1 MSRRGR
7 NHDYYEEHFYE
18 KESDTYRRPQRS
30 RHKRFAQ
37 DDEYDELKHGS
48 RMSPPLPVDELTR
61 LHIQE
66 RSKPDFIHESFD
78 PPRYPGPL
86 AVMREREENEMD
98 MLPPETLRG
107 YELDRHE
114 RRERPRHRRTAKGE
128 DVYFQEKSQR
138 QRYTRAEYDE
148 GEFEL
153 QRERPSIPRSNLDSD
168 EELVRLRSDK
178 KGKKGSR
185 VKHADLEIERDE
197 LYRRGSDAR
206 WEHTRLHSDVRER
219 TPAAHLR
226 SHRHRQ
232 PDGDEEDA
240 EDIIIQRDERRG
252 RSGRF
257 KEKEKITMRE
267 REISTSPE
275 SPSSRELSQV
285 RKSHVTSRERMR
297 DGYELPRA
305 PLAPSP
311 DPSSPSSFEELEIRH
326 RTRGRP
332 RKEKI
337 IIERRDDTSPPSILS
352 SSESGNKSEDELD
365 ITHAN
370 LKTSNRR
377 EDVLIM
383 ERQPQPHESDEEV
396 HVFEEEQ
403 YTRHDA
409 GGPQRRSTPTVTIED
424 KAIVRADSGSH
435 GSADQQMRRERRVST
450 QRSRSIKG
458 HRRLSDENIDCKDG
472 RIGRRYIGVKD
483 QRDRLWTEI
492 TKDLVVREAIER
504 AGYEYE
510 ETDSFYYIFSYLGY
524 DDISALVALSEDIRR
539 ARRQRIQEIRRE
551 RGSMRIPFAPE
562 PVTPAP
568 VLPGRPPSPRLR
580 SRDERRLKKERE
592 LIIEEGRWRPGPAP
606 LKRW

>member
-128 DVYFQEKSQR
+128 DVYFQEKSQ
-138 QRYTRAEYDE
+138 TE
-148 GEFEL
+148 
-153 QRERPSIPRSNLDSD
+153 
-168 EELVRLRSDK
+168 
-178 KGKKGSR
+178 
-185 VKHADLEIERDE
+185 HADLEIERDE